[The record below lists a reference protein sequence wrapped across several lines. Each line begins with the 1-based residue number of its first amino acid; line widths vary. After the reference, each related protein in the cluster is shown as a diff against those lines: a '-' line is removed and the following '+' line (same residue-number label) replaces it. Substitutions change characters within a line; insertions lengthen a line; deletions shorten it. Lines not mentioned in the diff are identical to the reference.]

1 MNYRK
6 SHKINV
12 ILWVTIACVVFCA
25 MSFVFI
31 PTQSVEANSADRRH
45 YGVDSQGVIIM
56 DEDCPIVVDKE
67 VLTFDIYKNE
77 PTSGGMT
84 FASSSSSQNSN
95 TGFYKKQVSAEYTFT
110 NSSENEIHVNCVFP
124 FGPYYRFD
132 EEETDISQYGIS
144 VNGSAIEDR
153 NLRATYCDN
162 ADYYEWDN
170 ATDFD
175 KMRQNLCDDFK
186 DDELFDK
193 DKTVTAY
200 TVKFPG
206 LDRDKGY
213 VIALNWAG
221 KDAKSLISSQYMHYD
236 YKNSIRTKYV
246 CQTAYY
252 IDEYVF
258 YVIGDDVVRDDT
270 EFLSRIEVYT
280 DYDLKE
286 EVSCGAS
293 IGSKSMTMQELLL
306 QYREDDCIISEVDWY
321 NAVLQNLNFSKGR
334 DSLMYVG
341 SLDVDY
347 YLLCWFEYDLTFA
360 PGETLL
366 NTVTA
371 PLYPDE
377 NGWYVPA
384 KYEFNYLLSPASSW
398 ADFKDLRVVVNT
410 DMYLIDNEIEGVE
423 IGEGYYAWHY
433 ATLPDGEL
441 SFTLCEVEEPEAYSS
456 GIGTIIVVAILVAVL
471 PALFMCIVGVI
482 IVVVVIKKKNK
493 KSE

>member
-1 MNYRK
+1 MCNK
-6 SHKINV
+6 LFKIIIAFV
-12 ILWVTIACVVFCA
+12 ITATAVLSSAVIF
-25 MSFVFI
+25 M
-31 PTQSVEANSADRRH
+31 PTQSADANSADRRH

-56 DEDCPIVVDKE
+56 GEDCPIVVDKE

-84 FASSSSSQNSN
+84 FASSSNSQNSN

-110 NSSENEIHVNCVFP
+110 NPSENEIHVNCVFP

-132 EEETDISQYGIS
+132 EEETDILQYGIS
-144 VNGSAIEDR
+144 VNESAVDCK
-153 NLRATYCDN
+153 LRATYCDN
-162 ADYYEWDN
+162 AAYYEWDN
-170 ATDFD
+170 NTDFD

-186 DDELFDK
+186 DDDVFGK
-193 DKTVTAY
+193 GKTVTVY

-221 KDAKSLISSQYMHYD
+221 KDAKSLISSQYMPHLTTNVRSRYAC
-236 YKNSIRTKYV
+236 KMSSYV
-246 CQTAYY
+246 
-252 IDEYVF
+252 DEYVF
-258 YVIGDDVVRDDT
+258 YVIGDDVVRDET
-270 EFLSRIEVYT
+270 EFMSRIEVYT

-293 IGSKSMTMQELLL
+293 IGSKSMTMQEFLL
-306 QYREDDCIISEVDWY
+306 QYREEDCLISEVDWY
-321 NAVLQNLNFSKGR
+321 NAVLQKLNFISGR
-334 DSLMYVG
+334 DALRHIG
-341 SLDVDY
+341 NLDVDY

-377 NGWYVPA
+377 NGWYVPS
-384 KYEFNYLLSPASSW
+384 KYVFHYFLSPASSW
-398 ADFKDLRVVVNT
+398 ADFKDLTVVVNT
-410 DMYLIDNEIEGVE
+410 DMYFIDNEIEGVE

-433 ATLPDGEL
+433 DTLPDGEL
-441 SFTLCEVEEPEAYSS
+441 EFTLCEVEEPEAYSS

-471 PALFMCIVGVI
+471 PALVMCIVGVI

-493 KSE
+493 NV